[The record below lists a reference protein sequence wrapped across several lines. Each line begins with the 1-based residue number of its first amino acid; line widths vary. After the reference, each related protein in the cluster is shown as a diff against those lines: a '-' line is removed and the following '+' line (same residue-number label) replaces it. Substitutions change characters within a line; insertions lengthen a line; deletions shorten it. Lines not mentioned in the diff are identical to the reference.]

1 MVHQVGVSFDLY
13 YDARKHKIKI
23 CWASSQMNKD
33 EFFRVKILSQTNL
46 NLLQNLLLL
55 LLLEMT
61 EEDGPCAKE

>member
-1 MVHQVGVSFDLY
+1 
-13 YDARKHKIKI
+13 
-23 CWASSQMNKD
+23 MNKD